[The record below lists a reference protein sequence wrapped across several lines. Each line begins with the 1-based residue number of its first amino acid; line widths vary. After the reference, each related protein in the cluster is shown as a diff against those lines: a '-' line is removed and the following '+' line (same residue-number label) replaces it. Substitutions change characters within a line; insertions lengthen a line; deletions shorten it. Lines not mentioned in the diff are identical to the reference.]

1 MKLID
6 TILSL
11 VLWGICIPVFVQHFI
26 AIERSYDD
34 TIKRLN
40 ELSDIRETVM
50 MYSTCHDKKSGY
62 PEIDGYRVT
71 AWITPLGE
79 KREALNFNWKGK
91 KLTYE
96 FR

>member
-26 AIERSYDD
+26 AIERSYDE
-34 TIKRLN
+34 TNKRLN
-40 ELSDIRETVM
+40 ELSDIRETVLF
-50 MYSTCHDKKSGY
+50 YSTCHNKKKEY
-62 PEIDGYRVT
+62 PEIDGYSVT
-71 AWITPLGE
+71 AWITPEGK
-79 KREALNFNWKGK
+79 KREMLHFQWKGK
-91 KLTYE
+91 QITYE